1 MNRPRVDEL
10 HDTSGPGAGAADD
23 RGARIRRRRYA
34 RPPVDI
40 YATETEMVV
49 LADVPGVR
57 KGEMNVALEGDELV
71 IEGPVSG
78 RQQEESALPW
88 GYYRRFKLRTAFE
101 RGRIAAHLEGGI
113 LKVTLPKT
121 AAQSSQNI
129 PID

>member
-1 MNRPRVDEL
+1 MNRPRADEL
-10 HDTSGPGAGAADD
+10 HDTGGTGAKGDPEA
-23 RGARIRRRRYA
+23 RGRRRRYV

-40 YATETEMVV
+40 YATEREMVV
-49 LADVPGVR
+49 TADVPGVR
-57 KGEMNVALEGDELV
+57 KADINVSLEGDELV

-78 RQQEESALPW
+78 RQEEESSLPW

-101 RGRIAAHLEGGI
+101 RGRIAAHLEGGV

-121 AAQSSQNI
+121 AAESSQSI